1 MNNQKNGWIKNFFG
15 KTIYFYLSVLISV
28 PFFIVTET
36 YVRSIGVHEDEAVA
50 VAITAFFIIGV
61 FTGRYLGQ
69 LLLLQNKKIHYRLPA
84 ALAMLIIALVAWL
97 FFHADFPLQHRVAI
111 NLMLSWIPFAIISI
125 ATGMLIKLVHDM
137 SQRQLREAQFSAAN
151 SQSELQLLQSQLSPH
166 FLFNTL
172 NNLYGL
178 SITQHEKIPPLLLRL
193 SDLLRYAVYD
203 AKEVFVTLK
212 DELNYINNYIEFEKI
227 RMGERLELT
236 TAIEP
241 ITNTD
246 IRIAPML
253 LIVFIENAF
262 KHSKNTNDE
271 KVFIHIDLKTWGNYI
286 LFSIKNSHSDITA
299 ENNILDKNSGLG
311 LVNVTKRLEL
321 LYPNQY
327 ALELDNKD
335 GFYSV
340 MLQLKHK

>member
-1 MNNQKNGWIKNFFG
+1 MNNPKISWINNFFG
-15 KTIYFYLSVLISV
+15 KTIYFYLSVVIAI
-28 PFFIVTET
+28 PFYILTET
-36 YVRSIGVHEDEAVA
+36 YVESIGVHEDEAVS

-61 FTGRYLGQ
+61 FTGRYIAQ
-69 LLLLQNKKIHYRLPA
+69 AWSKNKPVNAALPA
-84 ALAMLIIALVAWL
+84 VLVVLIIALVAWL
-97 FFHADFPLQHRVAI
+97 FIHADFPLQGRVAI
-111 NLMLSWIPFAIISI
+111 NLLLSWLPFAITSV
-125 ATGMLIKLVHDM
+125 AMGMLIKLVHNNT
-137 SQRQLREAQFSAAN
+137 QRQLLEARSSAAN

-178 SITQHEKIPPLLLRL
+178 SITQHEKIPALLLRL
-193 SDLLRYAVYD
+193 SDLLRYTVYD
-203 AKEVFVTLK
+203 AKELFVTLK

-227 RMGERLELT
+227 RMGDRLELT
-236 TAIEP
+236 TSIEP

-246 IRIAPML
+246 IKIAPML

-271 KVFIHIDLKTWGNYI
+271 KVYINIDLKTWGNYI
-286 LFSIKNSHSDITA
+286 LFSIKNSHGGIKDEI
-299 ENNILDKNSGLG
+299 NILDKNSGLG
-311 LVNVTKRLEL
+311 LANVTKRLEL

-340 MLQLKHK
+340 LLQLKHK